1 MGKLGITF
9 GVLFF
14 VLLSSV
20 IGSSLLWAGGADN
33 KTNWSAEY
41 IGILNR
47 NAATDAADIAM
58 YNPAGVM
65 KMNDGFYGNLSV
77 HYLPKDYNNEIDGT
91 DFDQDDPS
99 VIPGLFAVYKQDKW
113 AGFFAVSNVVGG
125 GKVDFK
131 QGNATT
137 NFVKSGVRAS
147 PGGAI
152 FDLVNQEYLKAE
164 ATGMAYTI
172 GGAYELNDI
181 WSVALGVRYVKSDR
195 EMEGI
200 ISLGSSIV
208 PAATYIAD
216 VKFEEKADGFGGVIG
231 VNFSPSDRLNF
242 GLHYDTKVTLDYKA
256 YVERDTTVI
265 LPDLGVVDG
274 EKRSRNLP
282 AVLAAGL
289 SYKVTPDIRIETNAT
304 FYLNKDAN
312 FKDIAGTSRDES
324 AVDTG
329 YDVGI
334 GVDYALTDSLNATLG
349 YLYTKTGVDAKDMT
363 PELPELNA
371 NTLGAGL
378 KYKATDRLNLMF
390 SLGHVFYQDASFVNG
405 FSQAITYEKKITFFG
420 VGLEYKFF

>member
-1 MGKLGITF
+1 MGKF
-9 GVLFF
+9 KKLFI
-14 VLLSSV
+14 VLLSLFM
-20 IGSSLLWAGGADN
+20 GPSLLWAGGADN

-58 YNPAGVM
+58 YNPAGIM
-65 KMNDGFYGNLSV
+65 KMDNGFYGNLSV
-77 HYLPKDYNNEIDGT
+77 QYLPKDYNNKIAGT

-99 VIPGLFAVYKQDKW
+99 VVPGLFAVYKQDQW

-147 PGGAI
+147 VPI
-152 FDLVNQEYLKAE
+152 FNLVNREYLEAE
-164 ATGMAYTI
+164 ATGMAYTL
-172 GGAYELNDI
+172 GGAYELNEI

-195 EMEGI
+195 AMEGI

-216 VKFEEKADGFGGVIG
+216 VKFEEEADGFGGVIG
-231 VNFSPSDRLNF
+231 VNVSPSDALNF

-256 YVERDTTVI
+256 DVERDTKNI
-265 LPDLGVVDG
+265 LPGLGVVNG
-274 EKRSRNLP
+274 AERSRNLP
-282 AVLAAGL
+282 AVLAAGI
-289 SYKVTPDIRIETNAT
+289 SYKITPDIRIETNAT
-304 FYLNKDAN
+304 FYLNNDAN

-324 AVDTG
+324 AVSTG
-329 YDVGI
+329 YDIGI
-334 GVDYALTDSLNATLG
+334 GVDYALTDTLNATLG

-378 KYKATDRLNLMF
+378 KYKATDQLNLMF

-420 VGLEYKFF
+420 IGVEYKFF

>member
-1 MGKLGITF
+1 MGQFRVTVGI
-9 GVLFF
+9 LFF
-14 VLLSSV
+14 VLVSC
-20 IGSSLLWAGGADN
+20 IMGSSFLWAGGADN

-65 KMNDGFYGNLSV
+65 KMDEGFYGNLSA
-77 HYLPKDYNNEIDGT
+77 HYLPKDYNNKIDGT
-91 DFDQDDPS
+91 DYDQDEPS
-99 VIPGLFAVYKQDKW
+99 AVPGLFAVYKQKNW

-137 NFVKSGVRAS
+137 NFVKSQVRAS
-147 PGGAI
+147 APFYDI
-152 FDLVNQEYLKAE
+152 VNQEYLKAE
-164 ATGMAYTI
+164 ATGMAYTL
-172 GGAYELNDI
+172 GGAYKIDEV
-181 WSVALGVRYVKSDR
+181 WSIALGVRYVKSDR

-200 ISLGSSIV
+200 ISLGSSTV
-208 PAATYIAD
+208 PAPDYIAD
-216 VKFEEKADGFGGVIG
+216 VKFEEEADGFGGVIG
-231 VNFSPSDRLNF
+231 INVSPSDRLNL

-256 YVERDTTVI
+256 DVERDTANI
-265 LPDLGVVDG
+265 LPALGVVDG

-282 AVLAAGL
+282 AVLAAGA
-289 SYKVTPDIRIETNAT
+289 SYKITPKLRIETNAT
-304 FYLNKDAN
+304 LYLNKDAN

-324 AVDTG
+324 AVGTG

-334 GVDYALTDSLNATLG
+334 GVDYALTDTLNATFG
-349 YLYTKTGVDAKDMT
+349 YLYTKTGVDARDMT

-390 SLGHVFYQDASFVNG
+390 SIGHVFYQDASFVNQY
-405 FSQAITYEKKITFFG
+405 SQAITYEKKITFFG

>member
-1 MGKLGITF
+1 MGEFRI
-9 GVLFF
+9 LFI
-14 VLLSSV
+14 VLLSLFM
-20 IGSSLLWAGGADN
+20 GPSLLWAGGADN

-41 IGILNR
+41 VGILNR

-65 KMNDGFYGNLSV
+65 KMENGFYGNLSV
-77 HYLPKDYNNEIDGT
+77 HYLPKDYNNKIDGI

-99 VIPGLFAVYKQDKW
+99 VVPGLFAVYKQKSW

-147 PGGAI
+147 VPI
-152 FDLVNQEYLKAE
+152 LNLVNQEYLKAE
-164 ATGMAYTI
+164 ATGMAYTL
-172 GGAYELNDI
+172 GGAYKFNDI

-216 VKFEEKADGFGGVIG
+216 VKFEEEADGLGGVIG
-231 VNFSPSDRLNF
+231 INFSPSDRLNF

-256 YVERDTTVI
+256 DVERDTTGI
-265 LPDLGVVDG
+265 LPGLGVVDG
-274 EKRSRNLP
+274 AERNRNLP
-282 AVLAAGL
+282 AVLAAGA
-289 SYKVTPDIRIETNAT
+289 SYKVTPKIRIETNAT
-304 FYLNKDAN
+304 LYLNNDAN

-324 AVDTG
+324 AVGIG
-329 YDVGI
+329 YDIGI
-334 GVDYALTDSLNATLG
+334 GVDYTLTDSLNATLG

-378 KYKATDRLNLMF
+378 KYKATDQLNLMF
-390 SLGHVFYQDASFVNG
+390 SLGHVFYQDASFVNR
-405 FSQAITYEKKITFFG
+405 FSQSITYEKKITFFG
-420 VGLEYKFF
+420 VGVEYNFF

>member
-1 MGKLGITF
+1 MGQIRVIFGI
-9 GVLFF
+9 LFF
-14 VLLSSV
+14 VLVSSV
-20 IGSSLLWAGGADN
+20 MGASFLWAGGADN

-58 YNPAGVM
+58 YNPAGMM
-65 KMNDGFYGNLSV
+65 KMTNGFYGNLSV
-77 HYLPKDYNNEIDGT
+77 QFLPKDYNNQIDGT
-91 DFDQDDPS
+91 DYDQDEPS
-99 VIPGLFAVYKQDKW
+99 VVPGLFAVYKQDKW

-137 NFVKSGVRAS
+137 NFVKSSVRAS
-147 PGGAI
+147 VPI
-152 FDLVNQEYLKAE
+152 LDLVNQEYLKAE
-164 ATGMAYTI
+164 ATGMAYTL
-172 GGAYELNDI
+172 GGAYKIDEI

-208 PAATYIAD
+208 PSAAYDAD
-216 VKFEEKADGFGGVIG
+216 VKFEEEADGFGGVIG
-231 VNFSPSDRLNF
+231 INVSPSDRLNF

-256 YVERDTTVI
+256 YVERDTTGI
-265 LPDLGVVDG
+265 LPGLGVVDG

-282 AVLAAGL
+282 AVLAGGA
-289 SYKVTPDIRIETNAT
+289 SYKITPKLRIETNAT
-304 FYLNKDAN
+304 LYLNKDAN
-312 FKDIAGTSRDES
+312 FQDIAGTSRDES
-324 AVDTG
+324 AVDNG
-329 YDVGI
+329 YDIGI
-334 GVDYALTDSLNATLG
+334 GVDYALTDSFNATPG
-349 YLYTKTGVDAKDMT
+349 YLYTNTGVDARDMT

-378 KYKATDRLNLMF
+378 KYKATDQLNLMF
-390 SLGHVFYQDASFVNG
+390 SLGHVFYQDASFVNS

-420 VGLEYKFF
+420 IGLEYRFF